1 MENKYFILGLLE
13 DQLGKGIGY
22 KNDDYMFNC
31 PFCKHK
37 KPKLVIN
44 IVSGKYNC
52 WTCHPPT
59 KGKNP
64 VNIFKKLNIDRSYII
79 ELAKYFKDSSN
90 IKIENENNQV
100 FLPKEYISLKYKND
114 TIEFKQAI
122 TYLLKRGLSIEDI
135 VKYNIGYC
143 DSGKYKDRIII
154 PSYNEKFSLNY
165 FIARSIYEDAFQKY
179 DAPKCNR
186 TEVIGFEN
194 TINWDVP
201 IILCEG
207 VFDAIAIKRNAIPL
221 FGKTIPRSVMLKI
234 ATNKVKT
241 IYLALD
247 KDAIRESLDNAEQ
260 LMKLGKDVY
269 LVNLEE
275 KDPSS
280 LGFNKMLELLQSSS
294 QLTFEKLFKYKIGI

>member
-1 MENKYFILGLLE
+1 MENKYFILGILE
-13 DQLGKGIGY
+13 NQLGKGIGY

-37 KPKLVIN
+37 KPKLIIN
-44 IVSGKYNC
+44 ILNGKYNC
-52 WTCHPPT
+52 WTCHPAT
-59 KGKNP
+59 KGKSP
-64 VNIFKKLNIDRSYII
+64 ISLLKKLKASSESILEMSR
-79 ELAKYFKDSSN
+79 YFKDSN
-90 IKIENENNQV
+90 FIKIEDSIEEIA
-100 FLPKEYISLKYKND
+100 LPKEYKQLKYKND
-114 TIEFKQAI
+114 TIEFRRAI
-122 TYLLKRGLSIEDI
+122 AYLLNRGITIEDI

-154 PSYNEKFSLNY
+154 PSYDKNFMLNY
-165 FIARSIYEDAFQKY
+165 FIGRSIYKDAFQKY

-186 TEVIGFEN
+186 IEVIGFEN

-221 FGKTIPRSVMLKI
+221 FGKTIPKSVMLKI

-247 KDAIRESLDNAEQ
+247 NDAIKESLDSAEE
-260 LMKLGKDVY
+260 LMRLGKDVY
-269 LVNLEE
+269 LVNLEQ

-280 LGFNKMLELLQSSS
+280 IGFTKMLELLQSSS
-294 QLTFEKLFKYKIGI
+294 QLTFENLLKYKIGL

>member
-1 MENKYFILGLLE
+1 
-13 DQLGKGIGY
+13 
-22 KNDDYMFNC
+22 MFNC

-64 VNIFKKLNIDRSYII
+64 VNIFKKLNIDRSYIT

-90 IKIENENNQV
+90 IKIENEDNQV
-100 FLPKEYISLKYKND
+100 FLPKEYIPLKYKND
-114 TIEFKQAI
+114 TIEFKQAM

-154 PSYNEKFSLNY
+154 PSYNEKFALNY

-269 LVNLEE
+269 LVNLKE

-294 QLTFEKLFKYKIGI
+294 QLTFENLFKYKIGI